1 MKCVHVLQ
9 RVREVCLE
17 KYASLKNSDS
27 YSIVFFSKT
36 LSSKA
41 INGGAGD
48 RDTDQ
53 YVGIRQNGW
62 VMYEIV
68 TEISGIGGPT
78 RSERTREVKLSDQE
92 LENYFNGPNS
102 SLGELHGFI
111 NKYNEIASLSDVSLS
126 KIDVFFENL

>member
-1 MKCVHVLQ
+1 M
-9 RVREVCLE
+9 REVCLE
-17 KYASLKNSDS
+17 KYEELKGSDS

-36 LSSKA
+36 LSSKL

-62 VMYEIV
+62 VMYEVV

-78 RSERTREVKLSDQE
+78 LSDRTSQKNLTDQE
-92 LENYFNGPNS
+92 LEDYFNGPNS
-102 SLGELHGFI
+102 SLGEISRFI
-111 NKYNEIASLSDVSLS
+111 NKYNEIAGLEDVSLV
-126 KIDVFFENL
+126 KIDVFLDNM